1 MRSFYTG
8 KGDDG
13 YTGRLGEGR
22 IPKYH
27 PVTEAVGAVDEA
39 TAALGMARAS
49 AQDEAILPILST
61 IQRELYRL
69 MTEISATPENAA
81 RFRKIDASRVAW
93 LEEQTDFFTSQV
105 EMPRDFIL
113 PGDSP
118 GGAALAFAR
127 TVVRRAERNVA
138 RLWHEKQLE
147 NADVLRYL
155 NRLSSLCFA
164 MELYENHAWG
174 KTTPTLAKQG

>member
-1 MRSFYTG
+1 MTSFYTG

-22 IPKYH
+22 IPKHH

-49 AQDEAILPILST
+49 TRGEMIPPILLT
-61 IQRELYRL
+61 IQRDLYHL
-69 MTEISATPENAA
+69 MTEISAAPENAA
-81 RFRKIDASRVAW
+81 RFRKIDASCVAW
-93 LEEQTDFFTSQV
+93 LEEQIELITSQV

-127 TVVRRAERNVA
+127 TVVRRAERRVA
-138 RLWHEKQLE
+138 RLLHENQLE

-164 MELYENHAWG
+164 MELYENHVWG
-174 KTTPTLAKQG
+174 KAAPTLAKQI